1 MIYSR
6 QIFCLYYDRIKT
18 YKNDSIPYDSRL
30 ILPPFYSGSP
40 THHDEDDDIAR
51 MAGSIMHDESARSQ
65 PGFDNLQDIGDEP
78 SVSFRTNKTNPWLYR
93 EGDYVPGPVQDP
105 SVWAR
110 FNENVRGRPTNVAAG
125 HARRPGDAAHNLPPP
140 PPARAPMSDDTL
152 AAMRVCLPNLS
163 NLPDDVVRIM
173 DPALLI
179 QLNAGAQPLAQAAAP
194 NFESA
199 AAMAAAAAAHFA
211 THHPPKT
218 SDPAIKMAR
227 TLERL
232 RQNPVAVPAGLD
244 DRISVLHEGRFLP
257 GTVAPCKRQWTEGRR
272 KTGIDGTDPLATYD
286 MASAGLGG
294 CVTNQGWF
302 HLANPGSSG
311 LCLKQF
317 SSQNIGN
324 TAGFSRRFSLA
335 EGEAAINIG
344 DDLKEI
350 ADLATFTHA
359 IRVMTY
365 AARHV
370 MPWNHSFPALDN
382 FLFGLQYSPKEL
394 ANSPN
399 KIQELVNFVN
409 HVLGVNAQNYINE
422 ENFLTAPDLTR
433 EFAVW
438 IQSRP
443 AAAVSAAVTDGQPKT
458 FHQNYGFARSW
469 QRGRGSSSNQ
479 RGGGHSGQ
487 YSTGGGGGAAG
498 GGQGQPPQ
506 SSNRGGQFSRA
517 NSSKV
522 ICRRFN
528 AGTCMNH
535 YSRCFLPVTNDKAFH
550 VCNVTNAQGYICGS
564 YHPAYEHKPY

>member
-1 MIYSR
+1 
-6 QIFCLYYDRIKT
+6 
-18 YKNDSIPYDSRL
+18 
-30 ILPPFYSGSP
+30 
-40 THHDEDDDIAR
+40 
-51 MAGSIMHDESARSQ
+51 
-65 PGFDNLQDIGDEP
+65 
-78 SVSFRTNKTNPWLYR
+78 
-93 EGDYVPGPVQDP
+93 
-105 SVWAR
+105 
-110 FNENVRGRPTNVAAG
+110 
-125 HARRPGDAAHNLPPP
+125 
-140 PPARAPMSDDTL
+140 
-152 AAMRVCLPNLS
+152 
-163 NLPDDVVRIM
+163 
-173 DPALLI
+173 
-179 QLNAGAQPLAQAAAP
+179 
-194 NFESA
+194 
-199 AAMAAAAAAHFA
+199 
-211 THHPPKT
+211 
-218 SDPAIKMAR
+218 MAR

-232 RQNPVAVPAGLD
+232 RQNPVTVPAGLD

-257 GTVAPCKRQWTEGRR
+257 GTVAPCKKQWTEGRK

-335 EGEAAINIG
+335 DGEAAINIG

-350 ADLATFTHA
+350 ADVATFTHA

-382 FLFGLQYSPKEL
+382 FLFGVQYCPKEL

-443 AAAVSAAVTDGQPKT
+443 AAAVSAAITDGQPKQ
-458 FHQNYGFARSW
+458 FGQNYGFNRSW
-469 QRGRGSSSNQ
+469 QRGRGSYSNQ

-487 YSTGGGGGAAG
+487 YHSGGGGAITG
-498 GGQGQPPQ
+498 GPGGQSQPSQ
-506 SSNRGGQFSRA
+506 VANRGGQFSRA
-517 NSSKV
+517 NSSKI

-535 YSRCFLPVTNDKAFH
+535 YSRCFLPVTNDKAYH
-550 VCNVTNAQGYICGS
+550 VCNVTNAQGNVCGS
-564 YHPAYEHKPY
+564 YHAAYEHNLHKP